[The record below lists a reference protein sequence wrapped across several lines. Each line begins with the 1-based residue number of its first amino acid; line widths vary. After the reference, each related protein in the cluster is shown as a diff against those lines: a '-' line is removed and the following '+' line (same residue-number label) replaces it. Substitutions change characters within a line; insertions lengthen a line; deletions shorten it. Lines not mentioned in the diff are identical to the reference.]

1 MAKQQSAPKEKAS
14 DPTMDAIYDPKTYE
28 GFEVTGDWRQGFSV
42 VLNGLPMKFTRSL
55 GADTQIDFEVWAS
68 VAIGTTLENVCLVKT
83 TYEERASR
91 LMQEFS
97 QRAFDKVSGQNDEL
111 RAKAVA
117 TVMWAAGVDK
127 GEKT

>member
-1 MAKQQSAPKEKAS
+1 MAKQSSAPKEKQGS
-14 DPTMDAIYDPKTYE
+14 PTMDAIYDPKTYE

-42 VLNGLPMKFTRSL
+42 VLNGMPMKFTRNL
-55 GADTQIDFEVWAS
+55 GVDTQIDFEVWAD
-68 VAIGTTLENVCLVKT
+68 VTDGTAPKPVLLVKT

-97 QRAFDKVSGQNDEL
+97 QRSFDKVSGQNDEL